1 MPALPLMRHLQRLSP
16 AQALVFYYSLAILLG
31 ALLLSLPV
39 ASRGRPLSFLDA
51 MFTATSAQCVTG
63 LVVFDVGT
71 RLTVFGQLV
80 VLVLI
85 QIGGLGI
92 MTFSVYLFF
101 YLGLGV
107 GARGR
112 WIINETLAYT
122 PVKSLPDLILRI
134 FLLTAV
140 AELIGA
146 VLLAF
151 AFVPQLG
158 WGRGLYYAL
167 FHAVSAFCNAGFA
180 LFPDS
185 LVSFQGNILVNFTIM
200 TLIVV
205 GGLGFLVVME
215 VFGHLQK
222 IRNNQHRR
230 LSLHSRLVLVTS
242 GFLLVFGTV
251 AVALME
257 WHGSLAG
264 MPSGRALLVA
274 LFQSVTTRTAGFNT
288 MDLSLMRTPTLFVM
302 IFLMFIGA
310 SPGSTGGGIK
320 TTSLALFF
328 GIMVSRL
335 RGNQHTN
342 LFRRTLPDEI
352 VTKALALV
360 MLAVLLIGLAL
371 FGLLLAQVPSR
382 VVEGPRILLD
392 NIFETVSAFATVGLS
407 LGMTGSLTV
416 AGKWIIIVLM
426 FIGRVG
432 LLTVAF
438 AIASRTKNYP
448 TRYAEEN
455 IMIG

>member
-1 MPALPLMRHLQRLSP
+1 MPSLPFMSRLERLSP
-16 AQALVFYYSLAILLG
+16 AQALVFYYSVAILLG
-31 ALLLSLPV
+31 ALLLTLPL
-39 ASRGRPLSFLDA
+39 AGHGGGLSFLDA
-51 MFTATSAQCVTG
+51 LFTATSAQCVTG
-63 LVVFDVGT
+63 LVVCDVGT

-101 YLGLGV
+101 YLGVGV
-107 GARGR
+107 GAKGR
-112 WIINETLAYT
+112 WIINDTLSHT
-122 PVKSLPDLILRI
+122 PVKSLPDLIRRI
-134 FLLTAV
+134 FLLTAFT
-140 AELIGA
+140 ELTGM
-146 VLLAF
+146 VLLAV
-151 AFVPQLG
+151 AFVPRLG
-158 WGRGLYYAL
+158 WIHGIYYAL
-167 FHAVSAFCNAGFA
+167 FHSISAFCNAGFS
-180 LFPDS
+180 LFSDN
-185 LVSFQGNILVNFTIM
+185 LVSFQGNALVNLTVM
-200 TLIVV
+200 GLIIV

-215 VFGHLQK
+215 VLGRVQSA
-222 IRNNQHRR
+222 RDSRCRR
-230 LSLHSRLVLVTS
+230 LSLHSRLVLVTT
-242 GFLLVFGTV
+242 GCLLVFGTL
-251 AVALME
+251 AIALME
-257 WHGSLAG
+257 WRGSLAG
-264 MPSGRALLVA
+264 MPAGRALLTA
-274 LFQSVTTRTAGFNT
+274 MFQSVTTRTAGFNT
-288 MDLSLMRTPTLFVM
+288 LDLTALRTPTLFVM

-342 LFRRTLPDEI
+342 LFRRTLPDET

-371 FGLLLAQVPSR
+371 FGLLLAQVPARAAEGSR
-382 VVEGPRILLD
+382 VLLD
-392 NIFETVSAFATVGLS
+392 HAFEAVSAFGTVGLS
-407 LGMTGSLTV
+407 LGVTSALTE

-438 AIASRTKNYP
+438 AITRRTRNYP
-448 TRYAEEN
+448 TRYAEES

>member
-16 AQALVFYYSLAILLG
+16 AQALVFYYSVAILLG
-31 ALLLSLPV
+31 AALLSLPIS
-39 ASRGRPLSFLDA
+39 AHDQPLTYLDA
-51 MFTATSAQCVTG
+51 LFTATSAQCVTG

-71 RLTVFGQLV
+71 RLTVFGQFV

-101 YLGLGV
+101 YLGMGV
-107 GARGR
+107 GAKGR
-112 WIINETLAYT
+112 WIINETLSHT
-122 PVKSLPDLILRI
+122 PVKSLPDLIRRI
-134 FLLTAV
+134 FLLTIIS
-140 AELIGA
+140 ELIGM
-146 VLLAF
+146 VLLAA
-151 AFVPQLG
+151 AFVPRLG

-167 FHAVSAFCNAGFA
+167 FHSVSAFCNAGFA
-180 LFPDS
+180 LFSDS
-185 LVSFQGNILVNFTIM
+185 LVSFQGNVLVNLTVM
-200 TLIVV
+200 ALIIV

-215 VFGHLQK
+215 VVGRMPK
-222 IRNNQHRR
+222 SSGSRRR

-242 GFLLVFGTV
+242 AILLVLGTV
-251 AVALME
+251 AIALME
-257 WHGSLAG
+257 WHGSLASLPAG
-264 MPSGRALLVA
+264 KALLVA
-274 LFQSVTTRTAGFNT
+274 TFQSVTTRTAGFNT
-288 MDLSLMRTPTLFVM
+288 MDLSYLRTPTLFVM

-320 TTSLALFF
+320 TTSLALLF
-328 GIMVSRL
+328 GLMVSRL

-352 VTKALALV
+352 VSKALALV

-371 FGLLLAQVPSR
+371 FGLLLAQAPAR
-382 VVEGPRILLD
+382 AAEGPRILLD
-392 NIFETVSAFATVGLS
+392 HTFETVSAFATVGLS
-407 LGMTGSLTV
+407 LGMTGTLTM
-416 AGKWIIIVLM
+416 AGKWIIIILM

-438 AIASRTKNYP
+438 AIAGRTRNYP
-448 TRYAEEN
+448 TQYAEEN